1 MIDFVNTLTQSVN
14 KEQFEIT
21 MLLAS
26 FFGGLIA
33 SISPCSLSMLPIIIG
48 YIGGYSEDK
57 PILTFF
63 KMLVFILGTAVV
75 FTTIGIICAVSGKVF
90 ISFFG
95 SYFGLIIASF
105 LVVMGLKLLDFLD
118 FDFPVLVKAIPQNK
132 GGYAFLYPFL
142 IGMLFALAG
151 TPCSTPILAGIMAF
165 ASVSEN
171 ILFAILML
179 FLFAIGQG
187 LILILAGVFTSTVKN
202 MQSFIKISEILLKLS
217 GLLLIVSGLYIFYK
231 IFSPLL

>member
-1 MIDFVNTLTQSVN
+1 MIDFANTLTQSVN

-33 SISPCSLSMLPIIIG
+33 SVSPCSLSMLPIIIG

-105 LVVMGLKLLDFLD
+105 LIVMGLKLLDILD

-132 GGYAFLYPFL
+132 SGYAFLYPFL

-217 GLLLIVSGLYIFYK
+217 GLLLIISGLYIFYK